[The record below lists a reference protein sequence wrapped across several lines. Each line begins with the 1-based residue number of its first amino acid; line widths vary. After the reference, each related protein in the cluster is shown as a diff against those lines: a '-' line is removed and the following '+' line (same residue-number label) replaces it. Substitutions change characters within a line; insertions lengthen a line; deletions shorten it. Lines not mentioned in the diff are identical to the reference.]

1 MEYWRQAKETGI
13 AALIALFVA
22 GVHVFLGFE
31 QKNGAILGLF
41 AFCGFL
47 IFSPVAAVVWNEL
60 RSKSSFSVEAWAT
73 TLSAGFILYVT
84 ATISGRA
91 IMADQLTPQI
101 YFLILILSFITGHCI
116 VHVKARLH
124 LRPKLQ
130 PSNPFRTVR
139 VDNVFVFALCLT
151 AIVPILHATQHLR
164 KGQPLDREIYKDLWY
179 VFFIFCILTC
189 PKPGTFVK
197 NLPWFVS
204 MGALLGWQS
213 GKFLWP

>member
-1 MEYWRQAKETGI
+1 MATFI
-13 AALIALFVA
+13 
-22 GVHVFLGFE
+22 
-31 QKNGAILGLF
+31 
-41 AFCGFL
+41 
-47 IFSPVAAVVWNEL
+47 WNEI

-84 ATISGRA
+84 TTISGRA

-164 KGQPLDREIYKDLWY
+164 EGQPLDREIYKDLWH
-179 VFFIFCILTC
+179 VFFIFSILTL

-197 NLPWFVS
+197 NLPWVVS
-204 MGALLGWQS
+204 MGALLGWQT
-213 GKFLWP
+213 GQFLWP

>member
-1 MEYWRQAKETGI
+1 MEYRRQAKETGG
-13 AALIALFVA
+13 AALIAVFVA
-22 GVHVFLGFE
+22 GVHVFLGFD
-31 QKNGAILGLF
+31 QKSGAILGFF

-47 IFSPVAAVVWNEL
+47 IFYPVATFIWNEI

-84 ATISGRA
+84 TTISGRA

-151 AIVPILHATQHLR
+151 AICPILHATQHLR
-164 KGQPLDREIYKDLWY
+164 EGQPLDREIYKDLWH
-179 VFFIFCILTC
+179 VFFIFSILTL

-197 NLPWFVS
+197 NLPWVVS
-204 MGALLGWQS
+204 MGALLGWQT
-213 GKFLWP
+213 GQFLWP

>member
-1 MEYWRQAKETGI
+1 MEYRRQAKETGG
-13 AALIALFVA
+13 AALIAVFVA
-22 GVHVFLGFE
+22 GVHVFLGFD
-31 QKNGAILGLF
+31 QKSGAILGFL

-47 IFSPVAAVVWNEL
+47 IFYPVATFIWNEI

-84 ATISGRA
+84 ITISGRA

-164 KGQPLDREIYKDLWY
+164 EGQPLDREIHKDLWY